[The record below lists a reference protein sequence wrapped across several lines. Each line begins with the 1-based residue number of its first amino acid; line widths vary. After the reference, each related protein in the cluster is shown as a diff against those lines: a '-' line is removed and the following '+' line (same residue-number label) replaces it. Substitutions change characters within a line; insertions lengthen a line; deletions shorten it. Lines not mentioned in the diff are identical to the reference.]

1 MSKAIHGKKFLC
13 RNTKEMFNLVYIS
26 FANLFFTV
34 CVFNVDDNSIIKLI
48 TIL

>member
-1 MSKAIHGKKFLC
+1 MEKSVCVEIQKKCSIL
-13 RNTKEMFNLVYIS
+13 YIS